1 MNVFSHR
8 IQVQSNYAIY
18 AHLASLF
25 TVPVC
30 QAFSLNENIPGQN
43 HAWHPLLTSC
53 RSTAKRGCY
62 AAGNAENP
70 QALVDERAPTFSV
83 IRIMTDGN
91 PSNSSLCEMLKNISA
106 LRGLFFV
113 LLAKRTVEGFCK

>member
-30 QAFSLNENIPGQN
+30 QAFRLNENIPGQN
-43 HAWHPLLTSC
+43 HAWHPTLTSC
-53 RSTAKRGCY
+53 RNTAKHGCY

-70 QALVDERAPTFSV
+70 QALADERAPTFCYQNHDRRKS
-83 IRIMTDGN
+83 IQQQLM
-91 PSNSSLCEMLKNISA
+91 
-106 LRGLFFV
+106 
-113 LLAKRTVEGFCK
+113 